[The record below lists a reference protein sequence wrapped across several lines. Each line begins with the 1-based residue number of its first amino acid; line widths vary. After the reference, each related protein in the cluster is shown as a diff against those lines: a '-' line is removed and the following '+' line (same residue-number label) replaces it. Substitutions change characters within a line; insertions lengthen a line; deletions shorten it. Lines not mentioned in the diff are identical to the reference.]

1 MIARDPASGDSVD
14 EILMGKKKSGK
25 ASGRITAE
33 AIAARL
39 GVSAMT
45 VSRALNGQPN
55 VSKKTRERI
64 LSAAR
69 TLGYTPNHVARS
81 LALRKTETIGVVV
94 PEISHSFFP
103 EVIRGIEDAVY
114 SAGYHLILT
123 NTAEDDSREQ
133 DAIVTL
139 KSKRVDGLLISTAQT
154 VTDHSAYEETIR
166 QGIPIV
172 FFDRVVPDIGATYVS
187 IDDEEC
193 CSRITEHMIAHGYK
207 SIAHLSGPLT
217 VSIGKGRMRG
227 YKKALARHK
236 IKSRPSLIVQSGF
249 HERGGY
255 IAMQQLLQLPAKE
268 RPDAVVAV
276 NDPAAFGAMKA
287 IQEHRL
293 RIPQDIAIVG
303 MTDDIR
309 AELALSPLTTIRQPG
324 YDIGKSAA
332 QALIEEIEGKAKP
345 GRKITIGAELAV
357 RKSCGC
363 V

>member
-1 MIARDPASGDSVD
+1 MSER
-14 EILMGKKKSGK
+14 KRSGK
-25 ASGRITAE
+25 VSRRITAE
-33 AIAARL
+33 AIAEKL

-45 VSRALNGQPN
+45 VSRALNGRPN
-55 VSKKTRERI
+55 VNRKTREKV

-69 TLGYTPNHVARS
+69 KYGYTPNHIARS

-123 NTAEDDSREQ
+123 STAEDVNREQ
-133 DAIVTL
+133 DAIMTL
-139 KSKRVDGLLISTAQT
+139 QSKRVDGLLISTAQT
-154 VTDHSAYEETIR
+154 VTDHSMYEETIR
-166 QGIPIV
+166 QGVPIV
-172 FFDRVVPDIGATYVS
+172 FFDRVVQNIGATCVS
-187 IDDEEC
+187 IDDEDC
-193 CSRITEHMIAHGYK
+193 CARITEHMIGHGYH
-207 SIAHLSGPLT
+207 SIAHLSGPPT
-217 VSIGKGRMRG
+217 VSIGKGRMKG
-227 YKKALARHK
+227 YKKALARHNMK
-236 IKSRPSLIVQSGF
+236 VRPELIVQSGF
-249 HERGGY
+249 HEKGGY
-255 IAMQQLLQLPAKE
+255 VAMERLLQLSPRE

-276 NDPAAFGAMKA
+276 NDPAAFGAIKA

-309 AELALSPLTTIRQPG
+309 AELALSPLTTIRQPA
-324 YDIGKSAA
+324 YEIGKSAA
-332 QALIEEIEGKAKP
+332 EALIEEIEERAKP
-345 GRKITIGAELAV
+345 GRKIIVQTELTV